1 MRDRGMRRGPP
12 TLAQRDAQE
21 TERRAPAPRATP
33 ECSPR
38 LKFLL
43 YFSAPLPSLGRR
55 AAPKIKR
62 KDAAA
67 LAQAPPDILGDG
79 ARNMR
84 VSLSA
89 NDLCVSEGFVTIA
102 KEEPIDVMGASPLSD
117 VIEILPA
124 RLTSLSLAAGL
135 VGIAPPRLH
144 DTPVEPLE
152 REVAAARRRELRAAG
167 EAAASQ
173 AAADADPGALRRRL
187 QEEVAPARHKARPPR
202 PPAPRWPAAAGPQ
215 RPGTPRGRRPAC
227 RRGRRR
233 GRWAAERC
241 AGVTPGGGSQGAC
254 RERRL

>member
-1 MRDRGMRRGPP
+1 
-12 TLAQRDAQE
+12 
-21 TERRAPAPRATP
+21 
-33 ECSPR
+33 
-38 LKFLL
+38 
-43 YFSAPLPSLGRR
+43 
-55 AAPKIKR
+55 
-62 KDAAA
+62 
-67 LAQAPPDILGDG
+67 
-79 ARNMR
+79 MR

-187 QEEVAPARHKARPPR
+187 QEEVGGRG
-202 PPAPRWPAAAGPQ
+202 AG
-215 RPGTPRGRRPAC
+215 RGR
-227 RRGRRR
+227 GSRRR
-233 GRWAAERC
+233 RAARRRARRREG
-241 AGVTPGGGSQGAC
+241 AALEETPV
-254 RERRL
+254 

>member
-1 MRDRGMRRGPP
+1 
-12 TLAQRDAQE
+12 
-21 TERRAPAPRATP
+21 
-33 ECSPR
+33 
-38 LKFLL
+38 
-43 YFSAPLPSLGRR
+43 
-55 AAPKIKR
+55 
-62 KDAAA
+62 
-67 LAQAPPDILGDG
+67 
-79 ARNMR
+79 MR

-173 AAADADPGALRRRL
+173 AAADADQQAAAMRFAQEAGAGAAQEARRRMREMGL
-187 QEEVAPARHKARPPR
+187 AATAQDWCLIALSWRTFEFASTELPAGRDVAL
-202 PPAPRWPAAAGPQ
+202 AAIA
-215 RPGTPRGRRPAC
+215 
-227 RRGRRR
+227 
-233 GRWAAERC
+233 
-241 AGVTPGGGSQGAC
+241 
-254 RERRL
+254 